1 VRRRATLVLL
11 LCAAWALTPA
21 KAAAAIT
28 PAAGAGQSSVL
39 LVLIGAGEQ
48 ELAGAGLSV
57 GILSATQGPY
67 DQTQFLLDVTQ
78 GARVADTAYSHPRP
92 PALAIRPS
100 AGTATV
106 AGWTAAR
113 RRAEAAPAQL
123 RPGLLASAIGGAG
136 YVALAATPSLD
147 ALLAADARGRIATV
161 SLGERSS
168 LLARIA
174 KVRDARRLVVAD
186 LPGGPPGETDL
197 RALVH
202 GREAGE
208 LVIALQRAGQDQ
220 AGHEL
225 LWAGVA
231 GLVGPAGGTGQEL
244 TSATTHQ
251 RGLIS
256 AIDLAPTILAHLGPV
271 TMASGVIGRPI
282 ASDGRL
288 SAGALRALMARLHVI
303 EGRRLPALGLLL
315 AAWALLGLIA
325 LPRRRW
331 RLRALRSGALGVLWT
346 PAVALVPAALDPS
359 APAEYAMLVLGCL
372 ALGSLTDRLLPWPR
386 APLAPAVVAVL
397 ALTIDAL
404 AGTQL
409 LMRSLLGPNPIGGAR
424 FYGIG
429 NELKSAL
436 AVLVLAAVAA
446 ALYPTARGRRA
457 AGIVAAAGA
466 LLAVVEGS
474 ARIGAGVGGVIL
486 VCAGFAWAA
495 AMLLEG
501 ALTRRRALVVL
512 ASPLVGLVA
521 LAAIDL
527 ASAHGGGHFTA
538 SILHAHS
545 VGDVRDVIA
554 RRSDAALDQ
563 LGSLPMALA
572 SALALCCAFLGVSQ
586 RDRLLAAVGGDP
598 GFSAALAGGLLAGV
612 VGALVEDSGPL
623 LLVVAVF
630 TLACVAGYVR
640 ARP

>member
-1 VRRRATLVLL
+1 VLRRATLVLL
-11 LCAAWALTPA
+11 LCAASALTLVRDA
-21 KAAAAIT
+21 LAVT
-28 PAAGAGQSSVL
+28 PPAGAGQTSVL
-39 LVLIGAGEQ
+39 LVLIPAGEQ

-57 GILSATQGPY
+57 GLLSATQGPY
-67 DQTQFLLDVTQ
+67 DQAQFLLDVTQ
-78 GARVADTAYSHPRP
+78 GARVADTVYAHSRP
-92 PALAIRPS
+92 PALAVEPS
-100 AGTATV
+100 AGAGAV

-113 RRAEAAPAQL
+113 RRAVAAPARL
-123 RPGLLASAIGGAG
+123 RPGLLAGAVGGAG
-136 YVALAATPSLD
+136 YVALDQAPTLD
-147 ALLAADARGRIATV
+147 ALLAADQGGRIATL
-161 SLGERSS
+161 SLGVRSV
-168 LLARIA
+168 LLARLA
-174 KVRDARRLVVAD
+174 KARGARRLVVAD
-186 LPGGPPGETDL
+186 LPGGPQGEADL
-197 RALVH
+197 LALVH
-202 GREAGE
+202 GREPGE
-208 LVIALQRAGQDQ
+208 LVIALQRAGDSQPG
-220 AGHEL
+220 AEL

-231 GLVGPAGGTGQEL
+231 GLAGRTGQEL

-256 AIDLAPTILAHLGPV
+256 ATDLAPTILAHLGRLPIPG
-271 TMASGVIGRPI
+271 AVIGRPI
-282 ASDGRL
+282 ATDGRL
-288 SAGALRALMARLHVI
+288 NAGALRALMARLRVI

-325 LPRRRW
+325 SPRRHW

-346 PAVALVPAALDPS
+346 PAVALVPAALEPS
-359 APAEYAMLVLGCL
+359 APAEYAILVVGCL

-397 ALTIDAL
+397 ALTVDAL

-436 AVLVLAAVAA
+436 AVLVLVAVAA

-486 VCAGFAWAA
+486 VSAGFAWAA

-501 ALTRRRALVVL
+501 ALTRRRALAVL
-512 ASPLVGLVA
+512 ASPLVGLAA

-538 SILHAHS
+538 SILHARS

-572 SALALCCAFLGVSQ
+572 SALALCCAFVGVSL
-586 RDRLLAAVGGDP
+586 RERLLAAVGGDP